1 MLLQYAAQILKP
13 MSTPESTAFH
23 CSRKILL
30 RDLILLAF
38 SGWLTAVA
46 FPGFNQSWIAWWTV
60 VPLIVLCTGKST
72 KRAMIYG
79 LVWGYFWNLAGCF
92 FLREIMFWTPFIFGV
107 VMGMFS
113 ALWAA
118 LIPLV
123 FQNTLYPLSVRLKN
137 CEERSNFFA
146 HSYGGELIAAV
157 TLSCWWVCLDWIRSW
172 FCTGFPWGL
181 FPVSQWQ
188 HPILL
193 QICEYTG
200 IYGVDFL
207 LIFCNFAVFFLLLE

>member
-72 KRAMIYG
+72 NR
-79 LVWGYFWNLAGCF
+79 V
-92 FLREIMFWTPFIFGV
+92 
-107 VMGMFS
+107 
-113 ALWAA
+113 
-118 LIPLV
+118 
-123 FQNTLYPLSVRLKN
+123 
-137 CEERSNFFA
+137 
-146 HSYGGELIAAV
+146 
-157 TLSCWWVCLDWIRSW
+157 
-172 FCTGFPWGL
+172 
-181 FPVSQWQ
+181 
-188 HPILL
+188 
-193 QICEYTG
+193 
-200 IYGVDFL
+200 
-207 LIFCNFAVFFLLLE
+207 